1 MSAFAASTKAKNELL
16 KELMPELERIQK
28 KVNEINDQ
36 LKGIEKRI
44 SGIQEQL
51 TKIETKIPTKQ
62 TS

>member
-1 MSAFAASTKAKNELL
+1 MAVFAASQKAKNELL

-36 LKGIEKRI
+36 LKGIEKRV

-51 TKIETKIPTKQ
+51 TKIETRMPKPAV
-62 TS
+62 